1 MARAA
6 SVTLDGAV
14 WMQVTGM
21 GTADRLER
29 ARQAHARRAW
39 EDAYRSFSSA
49 DATSGLG
56 GDDLDRLAE
65 AAYML
70 GRDDDYLH
78 ALERAYHA
86 HLEAGAVRRAVRS
99 AFWSGLKLL
108 LRGEAARANGWF
120 GRAERLLD
128 RDGADCVER
137 GYLLIPAMLACVGR
151 DDEAV
156 CATAAEA
163 AAIGERFGER
173 DLVALVVEEQG
184 HALVRLGRVEQGL
197 RLIDETMVAVVA
209 GELSPIVTGLVYCNT
224 IAFCQDALELRRA
237 REWTE
242 ALAGWCDRQPEM
254 VAHTGVCLVHR
265 AEILELAGDWEVAL
279 QEARRAGD
287 RFGEVSVAAGH
298 AVYRQGEVH
307 RVRGE
312 FAAAEE
318 AYRDASRR
326 GFEPQPGLALL
337 RLAQGR
343 GEAAASAIRRALS
356 ETADPLRRLRLL
368 PAGVEILLA
377 AGAGEEART
386 ASGELERLAER
397 HDSAMARALAAHAA
411 GAVALGQGAAGAALQ
426 ALRRACRAWQ
436 ELGVPYEAAR
446 ARVLVALACRS
457 VGDEDSAQLELEAA
471 RDAFAGLGA
480 GHDAD
485 RVDGLLRGAALH
497 GLTPRQLEV
506 LRLVAIGRSNREI
519 AAELVISEHTVARHV
534 QNILATLRLRS
545 RTAASAFAFEHDLL
559 RGRK

>member
-1 MARAA
+1 
-6 SVTLDGAV
+6 
-14 WMQVTGM
+14 
-21 GTADRLER
+21 
-29 ARQAHARRAW
+29 
-39 EDAYRSFSSA
+39 
-49 DATSGLG
+49 
-56 GDDLDRLAE
+56 
-65 AAYML
+65 ML
-70 GRDDDYLH
+70 GRDDEYLR

-86 HLEAGAVRRAVRS
+86 HLEAGAVPRAVRC
-99 AFWSGLKLL
+99 AFWAGP
-108 LRGEAARANGWF
+108 EAAAPRRGGARQRVVRPG
-120 GRAERLLD
+120 ERLLE
-128 RDGADCVER
+128 REQRDCVER
-137 GYLLIPAMLACVGR
+137 GYLLIPAMLGAASAATTR
-151 DDEAV
+151 P
-156 CATAAEA
+156 CARRRREA
-163 AAIGERFGER
+163 AAIGERFGDR

-197 RLIDETMVAVVA
+197 RLMDETMVAVVA

-279 QEARRAGD
+279 EEARRAGE

-312 FAAAEE
+312 LAAAEE
-318 AYRDASRR
+318 AYRDASRC

-377 AGAGEEART
+377 AGAGRRRGRRA
-386 ASGELERLAER
+386 GELERLAER
-397 HDSAMARALAAHAA
+397 HDSAHGARARRPRRR
-411 GAVALGQGAAGAALQ
+411 AVALVEGEAGAALQ

-457 VGDEDSAQLELEAA
+457 VGDEDSAALELEAA
-471 RDAFAGLGA
+471 RDAFVGLGA
-480 GHDAD
+480 GRRRG
-485 RVDGLLRGAALH
+485 RVDALLHSAALH

-545 RTAASAFAFEHDLL
+545 RTAAGAFAFEHARSASRSTTSASSARSTCSVIVRHRPRFSWVASPLV
-559 RGRK
+559 RPTATAR

>member
-1 MARAA
+1 
-6 SVTLDGAV
+6 
-14 WMQVTGM
+14 M
-21 GTADRLER
+21 GTAERLER
-29 ARQAHARRAW
+29 ARQAHARCAW
-39 EDAYRSFSSA
+39 EDAYWSFSSA
-49 DATSGLG
+49 DARSGLG

-70 GRDDDYLH
+70 GRDDDYLR

-86 HLEAGAVRRAVRS
+86 HVEAGAVRRAVRS
-99 AFWSGLKLL
+99 AFWAGLKLL

-128 RDGADCVER
+128 RDGVDCVER

-312 FAAAEE
+312 LGAAEE
-318 AYRDASRR
+318 AYRRASRC

-377 AGAGEEART
+377 AGAGEEARA

-397 HDSAMARALAAHAA
+397 HDSAMGRALAAHAA
-411 GAVALGQGAAGAALQ
+411 GAVALAQGAAGAALQ
-426 ALRRACRAWQ
+426 ALRRACRAWH
-436 ELGVPYEAAR
+436 ELDVPYEAAR

>member
-1 MARAA
+1 MATPE
-6 SVTLDGAV
+6 SVTLDGADRTH
-14 WMQVTGM
+14 VTGM
-21 GTADRLER
+21 GSADRLE
-29 ARQAHARRAW
+29 QARRSHAW
-39 EDAYRSFSSA
+39 EDAYRSLSSA
-49 DATSGLG
+49 DGLG

-70 GRDDDYLH
+70 GRDDAYLR

-86 HLEAGAVRRAVRS
+86 HLEAGAVPRAVRC

-120 GRAERLLD
+120 GRAERLLE
-128 RDGADCVER
+128 RAPSECVER
-137 GYLLIPAMLACVGR
+137 GYLLIPAMLAHVGG

-163 AAIGERFGER
+163 AAIGERFGDR

-197 RLIDETMVAVVA
+197 RLMDETMVAVAA
-209 GELSPIVTGLVYCNT
+209 GELSPIVTGLVYCNS

-254 VAHTGVCLVHR
+254 VAHTGACLIHR

-279 QEARRAGD
+279 EEARRAGE
-287 RFGEVSVAAGH
+287 RFGAISVSAGH

-312 FAAAEE
+312 LAAAEA
-318 AYRDASRR
+318 AYRDASRC

-343 GEAAASAIRRALS
+343 GEAAASMIRRALS

-368 PAGVEILLA
+368 PACVEILLA
-377 AGAGEEART
+377 AGAGAEARA
-386 ASGELERLAER
+386 ASRELERLAER

-411 GAVALGQGAAGAALQ
+411 GAVALVEGAPGEALE
-426 ALRRACRAWQ
+426 ALRRACRGWQ
-436 ELGVPYEAAR
+436 ELAVPYEAAR
-446 ARVLVALACRS
+446 TRVLVALACRR
-457 VGDEDSAQLELEAA
+457 VGDEDSAELELDAAHDAFVRLGAA
-471 RDAFAGLGA
+471 RDAE
-480 GHDAD
+480 
-485 RVDGLLRGAALH
+485 RIDGLRHGAARH
-497 GLTPRQLEV
+497 GLTARQLEV
-506 LRLVAIGRSNREI
+506 LALVAIGRSNREI

-534 QNILATLRLRS
+534 QNILATLRLHS
-545 RTAASAFAFEHDLL
+545 RTAAGAYAFEHDLL
-559 RGRK
+559 RGRN